1 MNFKDVDSR
10 TSSKEYDWEMTEADE
25 QNANQ
30 KYTYDVD
37 ESPGLYGEIADYWK
51 SYDNDITDSNETY
64 IDDTYNNST
73 VIFSMQCAH
82 SFFKFIA

>member
-1 MNFKDVDSR
+1 MKFFVNFKDVDSR
-10 TSSKEYDWEMTEADE
+10 TSSKEYDWETTEADE
-25 QNANQ
+25 NANQ

-51 SYDNDITDSNETY
+51 SYDITDSNVS

-73 VIFSMQCAH
+73 VIFNTQCAH